1 MTASTAAPGPPW
13 YGVDEA
19 LLRRFEVHETWVH
32 SLGEAREVVDLGD
45 AVGLFDALDPDPFYN
60 RIGAIRWPVDPTA
73 FAERLAAALELFEA
87 RRRQPYVWLPP
98 AGAVCPPE
106 LAERLAAAGFV
117 EVGDGA
123 IEMVL
128 TRDPRGTPARPLP
141 DGATIRRLEPG
152 RGRRPDVAAAT
163 GVIAEVFAI
172 GDDRRGPLEAEI
184 ERGLDDPAIDV
195 RLVTIA
201 GEPVAVGRR
210 HDGGD
215 LSYLSAIGVRRA
227 WQGRGLGAIVTRAL
241 VEAALDA
248 GRRWVY
254 LGVYADNVAARAL
267 YEQVGFA
274 ALGGP
279 ALEFLRP

>member
-1 MTASTAAPGPPW
+1 MTPPIAAPGPPW
-13 YGVDEA
+13 YGVDEV

-32 SLGEAREVVDLGD
+32 SLGEGREVVDLGD
-45 AVGLFDALDPDPFYN
+45 AVGLFDELDPDPFYN
-60 RIGAIRWPVDPTA
+60 RIGAIRWPAEPTA

-106 LAERLAAAGFV
+106 LAERLTAAGFV

-128 TRDPRGTPARPLP
+128 TRDPRPTPARIP

-152 RGRRPDVAAAT
+152 RAGRPDVAAAA
-163 GVIAEVFAI
+163 GVIAEAFAI
-172 GDDRRGPLEAEI
+172 GDDRRAPLEAEI

-195 RLVTIA
+195 RLVSVA
-201 GEPVAVGRR
+201 REPVAVGRR

-215 LSYLSAIGVRRA
+215 LSYLSAIGVRRS
-227 WQGRGLGAIVTRAL
+227 WQGRGLGAAVTRAL
-241 VEAALDA
+241 VDAALDA

-254 LGVYADNVAARAL
+254 LGVYADNAAARSL

>member
-1 MTASTAAPGPPW
+1 MTPPTAALGPPW
-13 YGVDEA
+13 YGVDDA

-32 SLGEAREVVDLGD
+32 SLGAGREVVDLGD
-45 AVGLFDALDPDPFYN
+45 AVGLFDELDPDPFYN
-60 RIGAIRWPVDPTA
+60 RVGAIRWPADPTA
-73 FAERLAAALELFEA
+73 FAERLAVALELFEA

-128 TRDPRGTPARPLP
+128 TRDPRGTPSRPLT

-152 RGRRPDVAAAT
+152 PGRGPDVVAVA

-172 GDDRRGPLEAEI
+172 GADRRAPLEAEI

-195 RLVTIA
+195 RLVTVA

-210 HDGGD
+210 HDGDD
-215 LSYLSAIGVRRA
+215 LSYLSAIGVRRP
-227 WQGRGLGAIVTRAL
+227 WQGHGLGAAVTRAL

-248 GRRWVY
+248 DRRWVY
-254 LGVYADNVAARAL
+254 LGVYADNLAARSL

-279 ALEFLRP
+279 AREFLRP

>member
-1 MTASTAAPGPPW
+1 MTPPPDAPGPPW
-13 YGVDEA
+13 YGVDAE
-19 LLRRFEVHETWVH
+19 LLRCFEVHETWVH
-32 SLGEAREVVDLGD
+32 SLGEGREVVDLGD
-45 AVGLFDALDPDPFYN
+45 ALGLFDGLDPDPFYN
-60 RIGAIRWPVDPTA
+60 RVGAVRWPGDPAA
-73 FAERLAAALELFEA
+73 FAERLAAVLELFEA

-98 AGAVCPPE
+98 AGAVSPPE
-106 LAERLAAAGFV
+106 LAERLVAAGFV

-128 TRDPRGTPARPLP
+128 TSDPRGTPARLLS
-141 DGATIRRLEPG
+141 DGATMRRLEPG
-152 RGRRPDVAAAT
+152 SRRRSDVAAAA
-163 GVIAEVFAI
+163 GVIAEAFAI
-172 GDDRRGPLEAEI
+172 GADRRAPLEAEI
-184 ERGLDDPAIDV
+184 ERSLDDPAIDV

-215 LSYLSAIGVRRA
+215 LSYLSAIGVRRP
-227 WQGRGLGAIVTRAL
+227 WQGRGLGAAVTRAL
-241 VEAALDA
+241 VDAALDA

-254 LGVYADNVAARAL
+254 LGVYTDNAAARSL